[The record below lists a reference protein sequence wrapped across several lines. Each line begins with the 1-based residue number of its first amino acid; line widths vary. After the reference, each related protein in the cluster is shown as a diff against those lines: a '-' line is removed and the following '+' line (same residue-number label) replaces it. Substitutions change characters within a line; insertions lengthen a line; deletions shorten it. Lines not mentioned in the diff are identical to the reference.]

1 MDTCPD
7 VLHLDWIFLYR
18 PYKQCIIYSSGF
30 SYTSHNKVRGI
41 ETGNNTSYQLDLNVF
56 RSGIDPNF
64 AVLSFELPTLSA
76 TSINGNT
83 FGTFFLHKFTT
94 SVWDLD
100 HLFWVDILKFLETK
114 APPLTNPILISEPF

>member
-1 MDTCPD
+1 M
-7 VLHLDWIFLYR
+7 
-18 PYKQCIIYSSGF
+18 
-30 SYTSHNKVRGI
+30 
-41 ETGNNTSYQLDLNVF
+41 F

-64 AVLSFELPTLSA
+64 AVLSFRAPTLSA

-100 HLFWVDILKFLETK
+100 HVFLGGHTQILRERSTTTNEPYINFRTFLNGTYDGNQ
-114 APPLTNPILISEPF
+114 TILSVLLEVQSMDMLKYYYNNMIKDNNI